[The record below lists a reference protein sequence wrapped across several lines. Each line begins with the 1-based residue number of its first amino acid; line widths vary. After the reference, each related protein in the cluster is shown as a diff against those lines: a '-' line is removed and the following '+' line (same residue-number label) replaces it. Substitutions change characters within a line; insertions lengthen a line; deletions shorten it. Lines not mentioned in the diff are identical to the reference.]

1 MPDQSMKKIF
11 SAEKTSEAVAHSFDA
26 SGVSNAEILHAIN
39 GLRDV
44 LAESGGEAPASN
56 GHAAP
61 NGSGE
66 DNGIDVEETEAVQ
79 VEIARMVRMLSH
91 AKSEIAAIKHP
102 LSGDDRISSAS
113 SQLDAIVEATESATT
128 DILGAS
134 EKIEEGIN
142 KLGALHPLD
151 DETTEIVGDIAQH
164 VVSILEACN
173 FQDITGQRISKVVTT
188 IRFIEDR
195 VINMIEIWGAE
206 HFTGIPLPQE
216 DVQDDDAA
224 LLNGPQLAGDGLQ
237 QAEIDALFD

>member
-1 MPDQSMKKIF
+1 MPEQPTRKIF
-11 SAEKTSEAVAHSFDA
+11 SAERQQTDAVAHSFDA
-26 SGVSNAEILHAIN
+26 SGVSNAELLHAIN

-44 LAESGGEAPASN
+44 LAEAGGNPANGN
-56 GHAAP
+56 GHAEP
-61 NGSGE
+61 NGAAEGDE
-66 DNGIDVEETEAVQ
+66 PTEAVQ

-91 AKSEIAAIKHP
+91 AKNEIAAIKHP
-102 LSGDDRISSAS
+102 LSGDDRINSAS
-113 SQLDAIVEATESATT
+113 SQLDAIVEATEGATQE
-128 DILGAS
+128 ILSAS

-151 DETTEIVGDIAQH
+151 DDTTEIVGDIAQH

-173 FQDITGQRISKVVTT
+173 FQDITGQRISKVVKT
-188 IRFIEDR
+188 IRFIEER

-216 DVQDDDAA
+216 DVVEDDSA

-237 QAEIDALFD
+237 QSEIDALFD